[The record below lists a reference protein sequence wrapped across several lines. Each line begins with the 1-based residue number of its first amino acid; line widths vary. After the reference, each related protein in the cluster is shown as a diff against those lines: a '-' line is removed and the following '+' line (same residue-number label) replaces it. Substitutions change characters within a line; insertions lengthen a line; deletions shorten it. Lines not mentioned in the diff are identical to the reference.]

1 MDNEIE
7 EIAFYLSIRGKPKI
21 EHDSTSVAIN
31 NARIIKINELLL
43 KSLTFKI

>member
-7 EIAFYLSIRGKPKI
+7 EIAFYLSIRGDPNI
-21 EHDSTSVAIN
+21 EHDSAWVAIN
-31 NARIIKINELLL
+31 NARIIKINELSL

>member
-7 EIAFYLSIRGKPKI
+7 KIAFYLSIRGDLNI
-21 EHDSTSVAIN
+21 EHDSASLAIN